1 MVKTALVTGASSG
14 IGYQTA
20 NVLAEKGFQLI
31 LCGRR
36 KERLH
41 ELQSALKPVPVH
53 VLAFDVRSKQAV
65 EEAYSAVKAVM
76 DVSQDMSGIE
86 RETQATDQML
96 QRIATALVQQ
106 SSAVEQINVNL
117 NNLDQIA
124 RSNAAASEEIAA
136 TVIELSKIAD
146 ATRHEVQRFET

>member
-1 MVKTALVTGASSG
+1 MV
-14 IGYQTA
+14 
-20 NVLAEKGFQLI
+20 
-31 LCGRR
+31 
-36 KERLH
+36 
-41 ELQSALKPVPVH
+41 
-53 VLAFDVRSKQAV
+53 KQAV
-65 EEAYSAVKAVM
+65 EEARSAVTAVM
-76 DVSQDMSGIE
+76 EVSEDMSGIE